1 MTLVVAAMSQ
11 KGVQEV
17 VTDVFIIRD
26 PSSEAA
32 WSPIVSV
39 PFIFPPNS
47 VKIILPIPAY
57 TASRKLLTFSGMVTN
72 DPHYP

>member
-1 MTLVVAAMSQ
+1 MLTSCIYAAV
-11 KGVQEV
+11 KYANILPLFRG
-17 VTDVFIIRD
+17 

-72 DPHYP
+72 NPHYP